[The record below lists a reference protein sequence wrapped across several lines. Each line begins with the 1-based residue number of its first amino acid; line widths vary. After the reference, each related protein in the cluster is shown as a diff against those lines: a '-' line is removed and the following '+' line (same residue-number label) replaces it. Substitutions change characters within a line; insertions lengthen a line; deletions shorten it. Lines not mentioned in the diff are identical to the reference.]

1 MARDLRKYARQTNVR
16 LSIGF
21 AIIIFLIGDGL
32 IYYFYGREAAI
43 MGALCILLG
52 LVPLLLVF
60 LAFLAMDLVIRFL
73 QDRDQS

>member
-43 MGALCILLG
+43 MGALCILVG

-60 LAFLAMDLVIRFL
+60 LIFLAMDLVLRFL
-73 QDRDQS
+73 QNRDQ

>member
-60 LAFLAMDLVIRFL
+60 LIFLAMDLVIRFL
-73 QDRDQS
+73 QDRDQ

>member
-32 IYYFYGREAAI
+32 IYYFYGQGAAI

-52 LVPLLLVF
+52 LVPLILVF
-60 LAFLAMDLVIRFL
+60 LIFLAMDLVIRFL
-73 QDRDQS
+73 QNRDQ

>member
-16 LSIGF
+16 LSVGF

-73 QDRDQS
+73 QDRE

>member
-1 MARDLRKYARQTNVR
+1 MARDLRKYARQTNIR

-21 AIIIFLIGDGL
+21 AILIFLVGDGL
-32 IYYFYGREAAI
+32 IYYFYGQEAAV

-73 QDRDQS
+73 QDRDQ

>member
-32 IYYFYGREAAI
+32 IYYFYGQGAAI

-52 LVPLLLVF
+52 LVPILLVF
-60 LAFLAMDLVIRFL
+60 LAFLALDLVIRLL
-73 QDRDQS
+73 QKRDQ

>member
-73 QDRDQS
+73 QDREQ

>member
-60 LAFLAMDLVIRFL
+60 LAFLGMDLVIRFL
-73 QDRDQS
+73 QDRDQ

>member
-21 AIIIFLIGDGL
+21 AVIIFLVGDGL
-32 IYYFYGREAAI
+32 IYYFYGQEAAL
-43 MGALCILLG
+43 MGALCILMG

-60 LAFLAMDLVIRFL
+60 LAFLALDLVIRFL
-73 QDRDQS
+73 QDRDQ

>member
-32 IYYFYGREAAI
+32 IYYFYGQGAAI

-60 LAFLAMDLVIRFL
+60 LIFLAMDLVLRFL
-73 QDRDQS
+73 QNRDQ

>member
-16 LSIGF
+16 LSVGF

-52 LVPLLLVF
+52 LVPLLLIF
-60 LAFLAMDLVIRFL
+60 LFFLAMDFVIRFL
-73 QDRDQS
+73 QDREQ

>member
-1 MARDLRKYARQTNVR
+1 MARDLRKYARQTNIR

-21 AIIIFLIGDGL
+21 AIIIFLVGDGL

-52 LVPLLLVF
+52 LVPLFLVF

-73 QDRDQS
+73 QDQDQ

>member
-21 AIIIFLIGDGL
+21 AVIIFLVGDGL
-32 IYYFYGREAAI
+32 IYYFYGQEAAL
-43 MGALCILLG
+43 MGALCILMG

-60 LAFLAMDLVIRFL
+60 LAFLALDLVIRFL
-73 QDRDQS
+73 QNRDQ

>member
-1 MARDLRKYARQTNVR
+1 MARDLRKYARQTNIR

-21 AIIIFLIGDGL
+21 AILIFLVGDGL
-32 IYYFYGREAAI
+32 IYYFYGQEAAV

-60 LAFLAMDLVIRFL
+60 LAFLVMDLVIRFL
-73 QDRDQS
+73 QNRDQ

>member
-32 IYYFYGREAAI
+32 IYYFYGQQAAI

-60 LAFLAMDLVIRFL
+60 LIFLAMDLVLRFL
-73 QDRDQS
+73 QNRDQ

>member
-21 AIIIFLIGDGL
+21 AIIIFVIGDGL
-32 IYYFYGREAAI
+32 IYYFYGQGAAI

-60 LAFLAMDLVIRFL
+60 LAFLVMGLVIRFL
-73 QDRDQS
+73 QDRDQ

>member
-16 LSIGF
+16 LSICF

-32 IYYFYGREAAI
+32 IYYFYGQGAAI

-52 LVPLLLVF
+52 LVPLILVF
-60 LAFLAMDLVIRFL
+60 LIFLAMDLVIRFL
-73 QDRDQS
+73 QNRDQ

>member
-16 LSIGF
+16 LSVGF

-52 LVPLLLVF
+52 LVPLLLIF
-60 LAFLAMDLVIRFL
+60 LFFLAMDFVIRFL
-73 QDRDQS
+73 QDRDQ

>member
-32 IYYFYGREAAI
+32 IYYFFGQGAAI

-60 LAFLAMDLVIRFL
+60 LPFLAMDLVIRLL
-73 QDRDQS
+73 QDADQ

>member
-21 AIIIFLIGDGL
+21 AIIIFLVGDGL
-32 IYYFYGREAAI
+32 IYYFYGQEAAV

-52 LVPLLLVF
+52 LAPLLLIF
-60 LAFLAMDLVIRFL
+60 LAFLALDLVIRLL
-73 QDRDQS
+73 QERDQ

>member
-32 IYYFYGREAAI
+32 IYYFFGREAAI

-73 QDRDQS
+73 QDRDQ

>member
-1 MARDLRKYARQTNVR
+1 MGRDLRKYARQTNVR
-16 LSIGF
+16 LSVGF

-32 IYYFYGREAAI
+32 IYYFYGQEAAI

-60 LAFLAMDLVIRFL
+60 LIFLAMDLVIRFL
-73 QDRDQS
+73 QNRDQ

>member
-32 IYYFYGREAAI
+32 IYYFYGRGAAI

-52 LVPLLLVF
+52 LVPLLLVI
-60 LAFLAMDLVIRFL
+60 LAFLAKDLVIRFL
-73 QDRDQS
+73 QDREQ

>member
-21 AIIIFLIGDGL
+21 AVIIFLIGDGL
-32 IYYFYGREAAI
+32 IYYFYGQGAAI

-73 QDRDQS
+73 QDRDQ

>member
-21 AIIIFLIGDGL
+21 AVIIFLIGDGL
-32 IYYFYGREAAI
+32 IYYFYGQGAAI

-52 LVPLLLVF
+52 LAPLLLIF
-60 LAFLAMDLVIRFL
+60 LAFLALDLVIRIL
-73 QDRDQS
+73 ENRNQ